1 MMDKIERIPM
11 GKGIAGA
18 AAERMEPVSMCNLQ
32 TDTTGVARP
41 KAKKTNVGGNIAV
54 PIDMGG
60 LLMGTLGIG
69 KLEPYEFTAEETKDL
84 QAIASQI
91 AEHWIG

>member
-1 MMDKIERIPM
+1 
-11 GKGIAGA
+11 
-18 AAERMEPVSMCNLQ
+18 
-32 TDTTGVARP
+32 
-41 KAKKTNVGGNIAV
+41 
-54 PIDMGG
+54 MGG

>member
-1 MMDKIERIPM
+1 MTASSGEMSRVLLAVKS
-11 GKGIAGA
+11 A
-18 AAERMEPVSMCNLQ
+18 L
-32 TDTTGVARP
+32 
-41 KAKKTNVGGNIAV
+41 AKQDAVPLLVFDEIDANVGGNIAV